1 MTLHPVEVN
10 VVIRAYA
17 HLKQIDV
24 VTVEP
29 VDCNAVAALAGRVV
43 PVSPTPTNKMS
54 PTSNVAIKSTIF
66 ALFTALVLL
75 LKRNAFSKKTSQEDV
90 RR

>member
-10 VVIRAYA
+10 VVIRAYE

-29 VDCNAVAALAGRVV
+29 VDCNAVAALAGSVV
-43 PVSPTPTNKMS
+43 PVSQTPTNKMS

-75 LKRNAFSKKTSQEDV
+75 GQRNAPT
-90 RR
+90 